1 MGFWLLVCSPWVIG
15 PCCDQHCCE
24 GQQCCEPG
32 AELQT
37 FEEGVAGVVLL
48 RTASPARKA
57 RVHFTEAVTAA
68 CGLFGVVPLEE
79 ETVRVSEGMVF
90 VCAVWVEVPSG
101 TSGGRLPGH
110 QVALDTRGKL
120 AARRWQAQELPLG
133 VRW

>member
-1 MGFWLLVCSPWVIG
+1 MSPELSCRRLRKGF
-15 PCCDQHCCE
+15 
-24 GQQCCEPG
+24 
-32 AELQT
+32 
-37 FEEGVAGVVLL
+37 AGVLP

-101 TSGGRLPGH
+101 TSGGRYL
-110 QVALDTRGKL
+110 AIRWLWSTRGKL
-120 AARRWQAQELPLG
+120 AARRWRRELPLG
-133 VRW
+133 VRR